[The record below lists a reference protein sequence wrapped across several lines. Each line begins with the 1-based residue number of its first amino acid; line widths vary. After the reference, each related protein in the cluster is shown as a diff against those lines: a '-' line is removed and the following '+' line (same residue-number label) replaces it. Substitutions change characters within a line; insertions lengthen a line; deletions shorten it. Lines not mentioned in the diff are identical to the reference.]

1 MRPLWNGSISFGLVN
16 IPVRMFSATEARAG
30 IDFAMLHKTD
40 NSPINYARIC
50 KEDGKEVDWD
60 DIVKGFQ
67 YEEGKYVIF
76 TPEQLEELGA
86 ERSSTIDIQQFTEE
100 GDIDI
105 RYFDKPYY
113 LEPIKGGEKAYA
125 LLRSALEKSK
135 MLALAKFVMHEHEH
149 LAAIKPVGQALVL
162 TQMRFPTDLR
172 PGTDLTLPG
181 DKEVSERELD
191 VALKL
196 IKQETKPFIAEDF
209 HDTYTEELEAQI
221 RARIK
226 GKKTVSHKQ
235 AHVKQQTAADLMSAL
250 KASLAKK

>member
-16 IPVRMFSATEARAG
+16 IPVRMFSASETRAG
-30 IDFAMLHKTD
+30 IDFDMLHKD
-40 NSPINYARIC
+40 DHSPIHYARIC
-50 KEDGKEVDWD
+50 KEEGKEVDWD

-67 YEEGKYVIF
+67 YEEGKYVVF
-76 TPEQLEELGA
+76 TPAQLEELGT
-86 ERSSTIDIQQFTEE
+86 ERSSTIDIQQFTKE

-125 LLRSALEKSK
+125 LLRSALEKSN

-149 LAAIKPVGQALVL
+149 LAAIKPVGMALVL

-172 PGTDLTLPG
+172 PGTDLTLPS
-181 DKEVSERELD
+181 DKEVSERELE

-196 IKQETKPFIAEDF
+196 IDQETKPFVPEDF
-209 HDTYTEELEAQI
+209 HDTYTEELESQI

-226 GKKTVSHKQ
+226 GNKTTVKKRYVAKQ
-235 AHVKQQTAADLMSAL
+235 ATAADLMSTL